1 VRAALAF
8 LLLAASCSKPPDSA
22 VAGPT
27 RTLVDS
33 RGKAVTIAWP
43 PKRIVSTVPSL
54 TEMLYA
60 VGAGDQ
66 VVGVTTYCGYPPEAG
81 KKPKVGSINVDYE
94 AVAALKPDVVA
105 TSVAVAHQSAAELE
119 SLGYKVFSVD
129 PRSVAAVASGLRLLG
144 SLTGHEAEA
153 ERVASSFE
161 ARVRAA
167 SAPPGPTVYFE
178 HSADP
183 LGTAGPDTYVGDAIR
198 IAGGRNIFEGGWTL
212 IEWEAVLARDP
223 DVILISH
230 DRKEGLERRTG
241 WSNLKA
247 VKAGRVYFVAKE
259 HFLYPTPRL
268 ADGVEEAARLLHAK
282 NP

>member
-1 VRAALAF
+1 
-8 LLLAASCSKPPDSA
+8 
-22 VAGPT
+22 
-27 RTLVDS
+27 
-33 RGKAVTIAWP
+33 
-43 PKRIVSTVPSL
+43 
-54 TEMLYA
+54 MLYDI
-60 VGAGDQ
+60 GAGDL
-66 VVGVTTYCGYPPEAG
+66 VVGVTTYCVYPPEAT
-81 KKPKVGSINVDYE
+81 KKPKVGSIALDYE
-94 AVAALKPDVVA
+94 AIAALKPDVVA
-105 TSVAVAHQSAAELE
+105 TSVAVAHQTAAELE

-129 PRSVAAVASGLRLLG
+129 PHSVAEIASGLRLLG
-144 SLTGHEAEA
+144 ALTGHEAAA
-153 ERVASSFE
+153 ERAASAFE

-198 IAGGRNIFEGGWTL
+198 LAGGRNIFEGGWTL

-223 DVILISH
+223 DVILLCH
-230 DRKEGLERRTG
+230 DRKEGLDRRSG

-247 VKAGRVYFVAKE
+247 VKGGRVYFVVKE